1 MGEKVPR
8 RNGSGK
14 LEHEEDMDK
23 QTGQLFDEG
32 VSALTAGRTSAAL
45 ECFEAAAELDQ
56 SPEILSNLALCLAKE
71 RRDFP
76 RAIGLCRTAVSEEPW
91 NSLHYLNLGRIHLLH
106 GQRRDAIRV
115 FRDGLLHEPNP
126 LIRDEL
132 KGLGTRK
139 YPVIASLPR
148 EHRVNI
154 FLGRLFKKLRL
165 R

>member
-1 MGEKVPR
+1 
-8 RNGSGK
+8 
-14 LEHEEDMDK
+14 MDK
-23 QTGQLFDEG
+23 QAEQLVNDGIAAFK
-32 VSALTAGRTSAAL
+32 AGRTPQAL

-56 SPEILSNLALCLAKE
+56 SPELLSNLAYCLAKE

-76 RAIGLCRTAVSEEPW
+76 RAVALCNDSILDEPW
-91 NSLHYLNLGRIHLLH
+91 NSLHYLNLGRIHLLED
-106 GQRRDAIRV
+106 RRLDAIRV
-115 FRDGLLHEPNP
+115 FRDGLLHEANP

-132 KGLGTRK
+132 QKLGTRK